1 MKKVLSYLLTLALT
15 AALAAPMA
23 SAVGYTDIPEGAVL
37 AGEVQ
42 KAVDYGLMNG
52 YSATRFGYSDSMT
65 RAQFTAVLV
74 RMMGWETVTPETPTY
89 ADVPAN
95 RTWYS
100 VLETAAA
107 HEVTDYD
114 YDSASGKYFR
124 PDQPITRG
132 DMAKLLVQALGLEST
147 AHS

>member
-23 SAVGYTDIPEGAVL
+23 LAVGYTDIPEGAVL

-89 ADVPAN
+89 ADC
-95 RTWYS
+95 Y
-100 VLETAAA
+100 ETIR
-107 HEVTDYD
+107 Y
-114 YDSASGKYFR
+114 
-124 PDQPITRG
+124 P
-132 DMAKLLVQALGLEST
+132 
-147 AHS
+147 

>member
-1 MKKVLSYLLTLALT
+1 MKKVLSCLLALALT

-23 SAVGYTDIPEGAVL
+23 LAAGYTDSPESSAL
-37 AGEVQ
+37 AGEVE

-89 ADVPAN
+89 ADVSSSH
-95 RTWYS
+95 TW
-100 VLETAAA
+100 
-107 HEVTDYD
+107 
-114 YDSASGKYFR
+114 
-124 PDQPITRG
+124 
-132 DMAKLLVQALGLEST
+132 
-147 AHS
+147 